1 MYSTTLL
8 LNLMLL
14 MKMMEKLFKLF
25 SLFNSIFINFCSVL
39 MPLGTTINVTIKAE
53 LFYQKTTG

>member
-1 MYSTTLL
+1 
-8 LNLMLL
+8 

-39 MPLGTTINVTIKAE
+39 MPLGTTINITIKAE
-53 LFYQKTTG
+53 LFDQKNNWLDNF